1 MLSNQLTT
9 TTITNETKISRSNI
23 NDWIR
28 GDKLPSSKALITL
41 YEHYKLPISYILT
54 GDNNIKESKLLI
66 DIFSKLDDTNKQI
79 AEIELKRLYDLQKIK
94 KVEH

>member
-1 MLSNQLTT
+1 MNITSYLSVISLLE
-9 TTITNETKISRSNI
+9 IT
-23 NDWIR
+23 
-28 GDKLPSSKALITL
+28 
-41 YEHYKLPISYILT
+41 
-54 GDNNIKESKLLI
+54 NIKESKLLI